1 MKTQPLAHD
10 WAADARVSFQVKG
23 AAPCWARKLLWS
35 LKYSSM
41 SELLVSELDEDWVGA
56 GSADVEE
63 GASVVVGAGS
73 SVVVGAG
80 ASLVV
85 GAGDSLVVGAGSSE
99 LVVGAGLGSC
109 GASDVEVGT
118 GFKSG
123 ALNALSV
130 PTKAECVG
138 SALLLEAG
146 WVALAMGESV
156 DLCNPIACLTS
167 IPRTNILWGDVRC
180 GSRTARLP
188 LDFTNVSGSQAMVV
202 GIFGPAILQGLL
214 FVVARTISRNS
225 KSFRCQCEDGCE
237 RQEDEQETIHVLR
250 DWWCA
255 CKRMYRGRKGL
266 SESDS

>member
-1 MKTQPLAHD
+1 
-10 WAADARVSFQVKG
+10 
-23 AAPCWARKLLWS
+23 
-35 LKYSSM
+35 M

-56 GSADVEE
+56 GSADVED

-85 GAGDSLVVGAGSSE
+85 GAGDSLVVGVGSSE

-123 ALNALSV
+123 ALNPVSV
-130 PTKAECVG
+130 PTKAECEG

-156 DLCNPIACLTS
+156 DLRRPVAYSTS
-167 IPRTNILWGDVRC
+167 IPRTNMVWGTYDVGR
-180 GSRTARLP
+180 ARHVCRLTLP
-188 LDFTNVSGSQAMVV
+188 TYLAVRPWS
-202 GIFGPAILQGLL
+202 
-214 FVVARTISRNS
+214 
-225 KSFRCQCEDGCE
+225 
-237 RQEDEQETIHVLR
+237 
-250 DWWCA
+250 
-255 CKRMYRGRKGL
+255 
-266 SESDS
+266 